1 MGEAMG
7 RESSID
13 QLKPEDRQMLDR
25 WLMDKGFCGYEEIAE
40 KLADMG
46 YSVSKSSVHRY
57 GQKLENKLAA
67 VQASTQAAMMIADAA
82 PDDGDMR
89 SSAVI
94 SLVQTELFNALISL
108 QESNDPN
115 ASAADRIMLMAKAGK
130 GIAEI
135 AKASVNQKKW
145 ESEVKERV
153 ERAAKAVEAIAKKG
167 GMSKEIVNEV
177 KKEILGIIG
186 L

>member
-1 MGEAMG
+1 MA

-13 QLKPEDRQMLDR
+13 QLSTDDKVWLDKR
-25 WLMDKGFCGYEEIAE
+25 FMDKGFCGYEEIATILQE
-40 KLADMG
+40 RG
-46 YSVSKSSVHRY
+46 YNVSKSSVHRY
-57 GQKLENKLAA
+57 GQKVEQKLAA

-82 PDDGDMR
+82 PDDSDMR
-89 SSAVI
+89 SSAVL
-94 SLVQTELFNALISL
+94 SLVQTELFNALVAL
-108 QESNDPN
+108 QEADNEDADP
-115 ASAADRIMLMAKAGK
+115 ADRIMLMAKAGK

-153 ERAAKAVEAIAKKG
+153 QAAAKAVEKIVKKG
-167 GMSKEIVNEV
+167 GMSKDTVDEV